1 MMTSDRTGAAPRV
14 VCFGEVLLRLAA
26 PVPQLLFQ
34 DMALVPSFCGA
45 EANVAVNLAGL
56 GHRCRL
62 ATALPANP
70 VGDAASRTI
79 SQFGVDVTA
88 QMSPGSRMGIYFL
101 EPGAMGRPSRI
112 AYDRSGSAF
121 AGADP
126 AGYDWTQLLAGAEW
140 LFVGGI
146 TAALGDA
153 PLAALRAAIA
163 AARAQGARIAFDTNF
178 RPALWQGREAQAAQ
192 ILRDLSFEADLVF
205 AGRRATAM
213 MVGGD
218 YTKGDPDAGFAA
230 AAEAMFAAAPGL
242 QHMAATRRM
251 VHSSDR
257 QDITALLADRNGS
270 SASETLALDRIVD
283 RVGTGDAFA
292 AGVMHGLLAGHS
304 RDETV
309 RFAAACSNWAHSVPG
324 DFMRASLADIE
335 SLVSGSGDVR
345 R

>member
-1 MMTSDRTGAAPRV
+1 MAIDRFGHKLTTTSDDAARHY
-14 VCFGEVLLRLAA
+14 LR
-26 PVPQLLFQ
+26 
-34 DMALVPSFCGA
+34 ALDCMVTANFGA
-45 EANVAVNLAGL
+45 EE
-56 GHRCRL
+56 
-62 ATALPANP
+62 AL
-70 VGDAASRTI
+70 DAA
-79 SQFGVDVTA
+79 
-88 QMSPGSRMGIYFL
+88 L
-101 EPGAMGRPSRI
+101 K
-112 AYDRSGSAF
+112 
-121 AGADP
+121 ADP
-126 AGYDWTQLLAGAEW
+126 DFALAHIAKARWLMMHMRGGEGRAE
-140 LFVGGI
+140 
-146 TAALGDA
+146 
-153 PLAALRAAIA
+153 IA